1 MGRTATDGFWKGVG
15 MSGSVRPKDTWASG
29 QSYESYVGRWSRLVA
44 TQFLTRLAVPPGAR
58 WIDVGSGT
66 GALTDSVLVCCAPEE
81 VVGVEPSS
89 SFREHAVAHVP
100 DPRASF
106 RAGDA
111 QSLPVED
118 GAFDVVVSGLV
129 LNFVPD
135 RTAALAEM
143 RRAVRPGGTVA
154 AYVWDYPGEMHL
166 MRHFWEAAV
175 ALDPGALSLDEAA
188 RFDFCRPD
196 PLRALFTD
204 AGLDDVDV
212 APIVVPTDFPDFD
225 SYWAP
230 FLGGTGTAP
239 AYAMSL
245 RESDRA
251 ALRDALRA
259 RLPSADDGS
268 VHLTARAWAVRGT
281 V

>member
-1 MGRTATDGFWKGVG
+1 VSER
-15 MSGSVRPKDTWASG
+15 VRVSDSWASG
-29 QSYESYVGRWSRLVA
+29 QSYESYVGRWSRLVSVE
-44 TQFLTRLAVPPGAR
+44 FLGWLAVPPGAR
-58 WIDVGSGT
+58 WLDVGSGT
-66 GALTDSVLVCCAPEE
+66 GALTEAVLVCCAPEQ
-81 VVGVEPSS
+81 VVGVEPSGA
-89 SFREHAVAHVP
+89 FREYAQAHVP
-100 DPRASF
+100 DPRAEF

-111 QSLPVED
+111 QSLPVDD
-118 GAFDVVVSGLV
+118 GAVDVVVSGLV

-135 RTAALAEM
+135 RAAALAEM
-143 RRAVRPGGTVA
+143 RRAARAGGTVA
-154 AYVWDYPGEMHL
+154 AYVWDYPGEMQL
-166 MRHFWEAAV
+166 MKHFWAAAV

-188 RFDFCRPD
+188 RFEFCRPE
-196 PLRALFTD
+196 PLRSLFAD

-212 APIVVPTDFPDFD
+212 RPIVVPTDFPDFD

-245 RESDRA
+245 AEPDRA